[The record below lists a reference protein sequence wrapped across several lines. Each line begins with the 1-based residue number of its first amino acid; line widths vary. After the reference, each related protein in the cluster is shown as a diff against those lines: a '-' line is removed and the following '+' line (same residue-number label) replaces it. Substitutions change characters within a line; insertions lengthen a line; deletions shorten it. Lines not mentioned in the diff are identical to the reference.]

1 MCECLELAKELSKR
15 TKLRKLQG
23 DVNHTNVNLAK
34 THTEKINNFQVVDLT
49 LQMTLL
55 QKFWI
60 FMINVHENPHHD

>member
-15 TKLRKLQG
+15 AKLRKLQG
-23 DVNHTNVNLAK
+23 GVNHTNVNLAK
-34 THTEKINNFQVVDLT
+34 THNENINNFQVVDLT
-49 LQMTLL
+49 LRMTLL